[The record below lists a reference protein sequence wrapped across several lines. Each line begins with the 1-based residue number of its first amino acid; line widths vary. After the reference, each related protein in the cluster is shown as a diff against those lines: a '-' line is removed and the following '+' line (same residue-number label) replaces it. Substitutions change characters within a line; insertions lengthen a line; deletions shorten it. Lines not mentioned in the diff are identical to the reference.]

1 MYQNIY
7 FDKKTNTCH
16 LWDDKKGYTSFVF
29 RPYAYRKRPNGKYK
43 SIFGDDLEKV
53 YSFNPRDPSLFE
65 SDVPIETRILIDAYE
80 DSDDVSEGHRVLYL
94 DIEVST
100 EGGFPNVDEAD
111 KEITAIAI
119 YDSLTSKYTAFI
131 LDRNG
136 LMEDTDSDNR
146 EIRCFTDE
154 DSLLTHFITKWEEIQ
169 PTIVTGWNSEQF
181 DMPYLYRRMKN
192 VIGPSQ
198 AKRMSPIGTVYIN
211 DWSKKLVVAG
221 VTHLDYMKLYEKLNI
236 KKEPSYALGAIGK
249 KIVNMEKIT
258 YKGSLDDL
266 YKSDINKYVEYNL
279 NDVQIIV
286 ALEKKLQFIELAR
299 AICHKGHVP
308 YDCYQMSSRF
318 IEGAI
323 LMYLRR
329 KGQVAKNKPLEGR
342 EEYEQRLDENEEG
355 FEGAYVK
362 APKPGRY
369 EWVFDLDLTSMY
381 PNIIISLNI
390 SPETKIAV
398 IERIEY
404 DDQYVADRRAELTE
418 DYNNL
423 SDSTQKETPL
433 EEYIQQKLY
442 IYNAKMFTQNRVSSY
457 HIGGNVY
464 SHEQFKKLISES
476 NLSVA
481 SNGVLYNKDIPGV
494 IPEILVK
501 WFDERKE
508 MRKLAKDYHKKGD
521 EGMYEFYEQR
531 QKVQKVLLNSIY
543 GVLGLPIF
551 RFYDKD
557 NASAVTIT
565 GQDIIKT
572 TGKAINEYFKK
583 TLNETDG
590 DWVIYTDTDSC
601 FASALP
607 IIQKNMPDID
617 TNDEKAMTEAILKV
631 TGEVQSFVNKFYDMM
646 SLRFFNIEKHRF
658 DAKQEVIAKTGFWLA
673 KKRYAQFIIN
683 NGGLVVNEMEV
694 KGIDVVRT
702 SFPIQF
708 RKFMQQFLNDIL
720 RKTDKQVIDQNI
732 LTFLDKNL
740 VDSPVIEIAK
750 NTSVKFKSGGE
761 SKTDY
766 NPKTRS
772 KFKYIKGTTAQAKA
786 ALFYNDLLQ
795 HWGLDKMVP
804 PIFHGQKIKWVYL
817 KSNEYGSE
825 CIALKADGTDP
836 DQIIDFINKYVDRTA
851 MYEQELKG
859 KLMDF
864 YNILNWDYPNQTDKT
879 LGEFFSF

>member
-53 YSFNPRDPSLFE
+53 HSFNPRDPSLFE

-80 DSDDVSEGHRVLYL
+80 DSDDLSEGHRVLYL

-100 EGGFPNVDEAD
+100 EGGFPNVEQAD

-119 YDSLTSKYTAFI
+119 CDGVTQKYTAFI
-131 LDRNG
+131 LDRDG
-136 LMEDTDSDNR
+136 KLEQFSKDNV
-146 EIRCFTDE
+146 EVLSFTTE
-154 DSLLTHFITKWEEIQ
+154 ESLLSHFVTKWEEIQ
-169 PTIVTGWNSEQF
+169 PTIVTGWNSNDF
-181 DMPYLYRRMKN
+181 DMPYLYRRMKS
-192 VIGPSQ
+192 VIGASQ
-198 AKRMSPIGTVYIN
+198 AKRMSPIGVTYIN
-211 DWSKKLVVAG
+211 DWSKKLVIAG
-221 VTHLDYMKLYEKLNI
+221 VTHLDYMRLYEKLNI
-236 KKEPSYALGAIGK
+236 KKEPSYALNAIGK
-249 KIVNMEKIT
+249 KIVGMEKIT

-266 YKSDINKYVEYNL
+266 YKSDINKYIEYNL

-342 EEYEQRLDENEEG
+342 EEYEQRMDENEEG

-362 APKPGRY
+362 APVPGRY

-390 SPETKIAV
+390 SPETKIGV
-398 IERIEY
+398 IDRIEY
-404 DDQYVADRRAELTE
+404 DDKFVDDRRKDLT
-418 DYNNL
+418 DDWQNL
-423 SDSTQKETPL
+423 SDNTQKDTPL
-433 EEYIQQKLY
+433 EQYIEQRLY
-442 IYNAKMFTQNRVSSY
+442 GYSAKMYTQNRVSKY

-464 SHEQFKKLISES
+464 SQDDFKKLVNES
-476 NLSVA
+476 KLSIA
-481 SNGVLYNKDIPGV
+481 SNGVLYYKETTGV

-508 MRKLAKDYHKKGD
+508 MRKLAKKYHEQGD

-583 TLNETDG
+583 TLNETEG

-607 IIQKNMPDID
+607 IIQKNMPEID
-617 TNDEKAMTEAILKV
+617 QSDEKQMTEAILKV
-631 TGEVQSFVNKFYDMM
+631 TGEVQTFVNKFYDMM
-646 SLRFFNIEKHRF
+646 AVRFFNIDKHRF

-683 NGGLVVNEMEV
+683 KGGIVCDEMEV

-708 RKFMQQFLNDIL
+708 RKFMQQFLDDIL
-720 RKTDKQVIDQNI
+720 RKTDKEIIDQNI
-732 LTFLDKNL
+732 LNFLESNL
-740 VDSPVIEIAK
+740 VNSPVIEIAK

-761 SKTDY
+761 TKTDY
-766 NPKTRS
+766 NPKSRS

-795 HWGLDKMVP
+795 HWELDKIIP

-817 KSNEYGSE
+817 KPNEFGSD

-836 DQIIDFINKYVDRTA
+836 DRILEFINQYVDRSA

-859 KLMDF
+859 KLLDF
-864 YNILNWDYPNQTDKT
+864 YQILNWDYPNQTDKT

>member
-53 YSFNPRDPSLFE
+53 HSFNPRDPSLFE

-80 DSDDVSEGHRVLYL
+80 DSDDLSEGHRVLYL

-100 EGGFPNVDEAD
+100 EGGFPNVEQAD

-119 YDSLTSKYTAFI
+119 CDGVTEKYTAFI
-131 LDRNG
+131 LDRDG
-136 LMEDTDSDNR
+136 KLEQFSKDNV
-146 EIRCFTDE
+146 EVLSFTTE
-154 DSLLTHFITKWEEIQ
+154 ESLLSHFVTKWEEIQ
-169 PTIVTGWNSEQF
+169 PTIVTGWNSNDF
-181 DMPYLYRRMKN
+181 DMPYLYRRMKS
-192 VIGPSQ
+192 VIGASQ
-198 AKRMSPIGTVYIN
+198 AKRMSPIGVTYIN
-211 DWSKKLVVAG
+211 DWSKKLVIAG
-221 VTHLDYMKLYEKLNI
+221 VTHLDYMRLYEKLNI
-236 KKEPSYALGAIGK
+236 KKEPSYALNAIGK
-249 KIVNMEKIT
+249 KIVGMEKIT

-266 YKSDINKYVEYNL
+266 YKSDINKYIEYNL

-342 EEYEQRLDENEEG
+342 EEYEQRMDENEEG

-362 APKPGRY
+362 APVPGRY

-390 SPETKIAV
+390 SPETKIGV
-398 IERIEY
+398 IDRIEY
-404 DDQYVADRRAELTE
+404 DDKFVDDRRKDLT
-418 DYNNL
+418 DDWQNL
-423 SDSTQKETPL
+423 SDNTQKDTPL
-433 EEYIQQKLY
+433 EQYIEQRLY
-442 IYNAKMFTQNRVSSY
+442 GYSAKMYTQNRVSKY

-464 SHEQFKKLISES
+464 SQDDFKKLVNES
-476 NLSVA
+476 KLSIA
-481 SNGVLYNKDIPGV
+481 SNGVLYYKETTGV

-508 MRKLAKDYHKKGD
+508 MRKLAKKYHEQGD

-583 TLNETDG
+583 TLNETEG

-607 IIQKNMPDID
+607 IIQKNMPEID
-617 TNDEKAMTEAILKV
+617 QSDEKQMTEAILKV
-631 TGEVQSFVNKFYDMM
+631 TGEVQTFVNKFYDMM
-646 SLRFFNIEKHRF
+646 AVRFFNIDKHRF

-683 NGGLVVNEMEV
+683 KGGIVCDEMEV

-708 RKFMQQFLNDIL
+708 RKFMQQFLDDIL
-720 RKTDKQVIDQNI
+720 RKTDKEIIDQNI
-732 LTFLDKNL
+732 LNFLESNL
-740 VDSPVIEIAK
+740 VNSPVIEIAK

-761 SKTDY
+761 TKTDY
-766 NPKTRS
+766 NPKSRS

-795 HWGLDKMVP
+795 HWELDKIIP

-817 KSNEYGSE
+817 KPNEFGSD

-836 DQIIDFINKYVDRTA
+836 DRILEFINQYVDRSA

-859 KLMDF
+859 KLLDF
-864 YNILNWDYPNQTDKT
+864 YQILNWDYPNQTDKT

>member
-53 YSFNPRDPSLFE
+53 HSFNPRDPSLFE

-80 DSDDVSEGHRVLYL
+80 DSDDLSEGHRVLYL

-100 EGGFPNVDEAD
+100 EGGFPNVEQAD

-119 YDSLTSKYTAFI
+119 CDGVTEKYTAFI
-131 LDRNG
+131 LDRDG
-136 LMEDTDSDNR
+136 KLEQFSKDNV
-146 EIRCFTDE
+146 EVLSFTTE
-154 DSLLTHFITKWEEIQ
+154 ESLLSHFVTKWEEIQ
-169 PTIVTGWNSEQF
+169 PTIVTGWNSNDF
-181 DMPYLYRRMKN
+181 DMPYLYRRMKS
-192 VIGPSQ
+192 VIGASQ
-198 AKRMSPIGTVYIN
+198 AKRMSPIGVTYIN
-211 DWSKKLVVAG
+211 DWSKKLVIAG
-221 VTHLDYMKLYEKLNI
+221 VTHLDYMRLYEKLNI
-236 KKEPSYALGAIGK
+236 KKEPSYALNAIGK
-249 KIVNMEKIT
+249 KIVGMEKIT

-266 YKSDINKYVEYNL
+266 YKSDINKYIEYNL

-342 EEYEQRLDENEEG
+342 EEYEQRMDENEEG

-362 APKPGRY
+362 APVPGRY

-390 SPETKIAV
+390 SPETKIGV
-398 IERIEY
+398 IDRIEY
-404 DDQYVADRRAELTE
+404 DDKFVDDRRKDLT
-418 DYNNL
+418 DDWQNL
-423 SDSTQKETPL
+423 SDNTQKDTPL
-433 EEYIQQKLY
+433 EQYIEQRLY
-442 IYNAKMFTQNRVSSY
+442 GYSAKMYTQNRVSKY

-464 SHEQFKKLISES
+464 SQDDFKKLVNES
-476 NLSVA
+476 KLSIA
-481 SNGVLYNKDIPGV
+481 SNGVLYYKETTGV

-508 MRKLAKDYHKKGD
+508 MRKLAKKYHEQGD

-583 TLNETDG
+583 TLNETEG

-607 IIQKNMPDID
+607 IIQKNMPEID
-617 TNDEKAMTEAILKV
+617 QSDEKQMTEAILKV
-631 TGEVQSFVNKFYDMM
+631 TGEVQTFVNKFYDMM
-646 SLRFFNIEKHRF
+646 AVRFFNIDKHRF

-683 NGGLVVNEMEV
+683 KGGIVCDEMEV

-708 RKFMQQFLNDIL
+708 RKFMQQFLDDIL
-720 RKTDKQVIDQNI
+720 RKTDKEIIDQNI
-732 LTFLDKNL
+732 LNFLESNL
-740 VDSPVIEIAK
+740 VNAPVIEIAK

-766 NPKTRS
+766 NPKSRS

-795 HWGLDKMVP
+795 HWELDKIIP

-817 KSNEYGSE
+817 KPNEFGSD

-836 DQIIDFINKYVDRTA
+836 DRILEFINQYVDRSA

-859 KLMDF
+859 KLLDF
-864 YNILNWDYPNQTDKT
+864 YQILNWDYPNQTDKT

>member
-80 DSDDVSEGHRVLYL
+80 DSDDVSDGHRVLYL

-266 YKSDINKYVEYNL
+266 YKADINKYVEYNL

-464 SHEQFKKLISES
+464 SQEQFKKLISES

>member
-1 MYQNIY
+1 MYQNIF

-16 LWDDKKGYTSFVF
+16 LWDDQKGYTNFIF
-29 RPYAYRKRPNGKYK
+29 KPYAYRQRSGGKYK
-43 SIFGDDLEKV
+43 SLFGDELDKV
-53 YSFNPRDPSLFE
+53 YSYNPKDPSLFE

-80 DSDDVSEGHRVLYL
+80 DSDDVSEGHRVMYL

-100 EGGFPNVDEAD
+100 EGGFPNVAEAD

-119 YDSLTSKYTAFI
+119 YDSVTKKYTAFI
-131 LDRNG
+131 LDRDG
-136 LMEDTDSDNR
+136 VIDDFTKDDR
-146 EIRCFTDE
+146 EILTFTDE
-154 DSLLTHFITKWEEIQ
+154 SSLLNHFVTKWEEIQ
-169 PTIVTGWNSEQF
+169 PTITTGWNSDDF
-181 DMPYLYRRMKN
+181 DMPYLYRRMKS
-192 VIGPSQ
+192 VIGSSK
-198 AKRMSPIGTVYIN
+198 AKRISPIGVVYIN
-211 DWSKKLVVAG
+211 DWSKKVVVGG

-236 KKEPSYALGAIGK
+236 RKEPSYALNAIGK
-249 KIVNMEKIT
+249 KVVGMEKIS

-266 YKSDINKYVEYNL
+266 FKEDINRYVEYNI
-279 NDVQIIV
+279 NDVEIIV

-329 KGQVAKNKPLEGR
+329 KGQVAKNKPVGGR
-342 EEYEQRLDENEEG
+342 EEYEKQMDGNEEG

-362 APKPGRY
+362 APTPGRY
-369 EWVFDLDLTSMY
+369 DWVFDLDLTSMY

-390 SPETKIAV
+390 SPETKVGV
-398 IERIEY
+398 IDRVEY
-404 DDQYVADRRAELTE
+404 DDEFIEERKNELID

-423 SDSTQKETPL
+423 SDSSQKQTSKVDYIDQRLYNYTPRL
-433 EEYIQQKLY
+433 
-442 IYNAKMFTQNRVSSY
+442 FTQDRINTYHVS
-457 HIGGNVY
+457 GTTY
-464 SHEQFKKLISES
+464 SAEDFKNMVKQSG
-476 NLSVA
+476 LSIA
-481 SNGVLYNKDIPGV
+481 SNGAIYHKNVDGV

-501 WFDERKE
+501 WFNERKD
-508 MRKLAKDYHKKGD
+508 MRKSAKEYYESGD
-521 EGMYEFYEQR
+521 MDMYEFYEQR

-565 GQDIIKT
+565 GQDIIKS
-572 TGKAINEYFKK
+572 TGKAINQYFKNV
-583 TLNETDG
+583 LNEDG
-590 DWVIYTDTDSC
+590 DYVIYTDTDSC

-607 IIQKNMPDID
+607 IIEKNMPNVDL
-617 TNDEKAMTEAILKV
+617 NDEEQMTKAILSV
-631 TGEVQSFVNKFYDMM
+631 TSEVQTFVNKFYDVMAK
-646 SLRFFNIEKHRF
+646 RFFNIDNHRF

-683 NGGLVVNEMEV
+683 KAGMTCDEMEI

-708 RKFMQQFLNDIL
+708 RNFMKKFLDDIL
-720 RKTDKQVIDQNI
+720 KKVDKEKVDDSI
-732 LTFLDKNL
+732 LDFLDNKL
-740 VDSPVIEIAK
+740 STCPVIEIAK

-761 SKTDY
+761 TKTDY
-766 NPKTRS
+766 NPKDRP
-772 KFKYIKGTTAQAKA
+772 KFKFIKGTTAQGKA
-786 ALFYNDLLQ
+786 ALFYNDLLK
-795 HWGLDKMVP
+795 HWGLDKDVP

-817 KSNEYGSE
+817 KQNEFGGDG
-825 CIALKADGTDP
+825 IALKADGTDP
-836 DQIIDFINKYVDRTA
+836 DEIMNFIEQFVDRNK

-859 KLMDF
+859 KLSDF
-864 YNILNWDYPNQTDKT
+864 YKILNWDYPNPSDKT

>member
-1 MYQNIY
+1 MYQNI
-7 FDKKTNTCH
+7 FVSKKDNIVH
-16 LWDDKKGYTSFVF
+16 LWDDKKGYVTVPY
-29 RPYAYRKRPNGKYK
+29 RPYAYRKREGGMYR
-43 SIFGDDLEKV
+43 SIYGDELEKV
-53 YSFNPRDPSLFE
+53 YKFNPKDPSLFE
-65 SDVPIETRILIDAYE
+65 SDVPAETRILIDAYE
-80 DSDDVSEGHRVLYL
+80 DSDEPSEGHRVVYL

-119 YDSLTSKYTAFI
+119 YDSVTSKYTAFI
-131 LDRNG
+131 LDKEYK
-136 LMEDTDSDNR
+136 LKDFSKDNV
-146 EIRCFTDE
+146 EVLSFTE
-154 DSLLTHFITKWEEIQ
+154 EGSLLMHFLTKWEEIQ
-169 PTIVTGWNSEQF
+169 PTISTGWNSDNF
-181 DMPYLYRRMKN
+181 DMPYLFRRMKN
-192 VIGPSQ
+192 IVGPNN
-198 AKRMSPIGTVYIN
+198 AKRLSPIQVAYVN
-211 DWSKKLVVAG
+211 DWNKKVIVAG
-221 VTHLDYMKLYEKLNI
+221 VTHLDYMTLYKKLNI
-236 KKEPSYALGAIGK
+236 KQEASYALGAIGK
-249 KIVNMEKIT
+249 KIVGMEKIT

-266 YKSDINKYVEYNL
+266 YKADIQKYIEYNL

-308 YDCYQMSSRF
+308 YEWYEMSSRF

-329 KGQVAKNKPLEGR
+329 KGQVAKNKSLEGR
-342 EEYEQRLDENEEG
+342 DEYETQMEDNEQG

-362 APKPGRY
+362 APTPGRY
-369 EWVFDLDLTSMY
+369 DWVFDLDLTSMY

-390 SPETKIAV
+390 SPETKIGV
-398 IERIEY
+398 IDRIEF
-404 DDQYVADRRAELTE
+404 DEKFVDERRAELTD

-423 SDSTQKETPL
+423 SDSTQKETSL
-433 EEYIQQKLY
+433 EQYIEQRLY
-442 IYNAKMFTQNRVSSY
+442 YYSAKMFTQNRISTY
-457 HIGGNVY
+457 HIGGNAY
-464 SHEQFKKLISES
+464 TNEQFKKLIAES
-476 NLSVA
+476 KLSVA
-481 SNGVLYNKDIPGV
+481 SNGVLYYKETAGV

-501 WFDERKE
+501 WFDERKD
-508 MRKLAKDYHKKGD
+508 MRKMAKKYHEQGD
-521 EGMYEFYEQR
+521 ESMYEFYEQR

-583 TLNETDG
+583 TLNETEG

-607 IIQKNMPDID
+607 IIQKNMPEID
-617 TNDEKAMTEAILKV
+617 QNDEKQMTDAILKV

-646 SLRFFNIEKHRF
+646 AVRFFNIEKHRF

-683 NGGLVVNEMEV
+683 KGGIVCDEMEV

-708 RKFMQQFLNDIL
+708 RKFMQQFLDDIL
-720 RKTDKQVIDQNI
+720 RKTDKEIIDQNI
-732 LTFLDKNL
+732 LKFLETNL
-740 VDSPVIEIAK
+740 VESSVIEIAK

-761 SKTDY
+761 TKTDY

-795 HWGLDKMVP
+795 HWELDKIVP

-817 KSNEYGSE
+817 KNNEYGSD

-836 DQIIDFINKYVDRTA
+836 DRIMDFVNQYVDRNA

-859 KLMDF
+859 KLLDF
-864 YNILNWDYPNQTDKT
+864 YNILNWDYPNQTDKK

>member
-266 YKSDINKYVEYNL
+266 YKADINKYVEYNL

-836 DQIIDFINKYVDRTA
+836 DQIMEFINKYVDRTA

>member
-192 VIGPSQ
+192 VIGSSQ

-266 YKSDINKYVEYNL
+266 YKADINKYVEYNL

-342 EEYEQRLDENEEG
+342 EEYQQRLDENEEG

-658 DAKQEVIAKTGFWLA
+658 DAKQEVIANTGFWLA

-817 KSNEYGSE
+817 KSNEFGSE

>member
-80 DSDDVSEGHRVLYL
+80 DSDDVSDGHRVLYL

>member
-154 DSLLTHFITKWEEIQ
+154 DSLLTHFVTKWEEIQ

-266 YKSDINKYVEYNL
+266 YKADINKYVEYNL

-286 ALEKKLQFIELAR
+286 TLEKKLQFIELAR

-817 KSNEYGSE
+817 KSNEFGSE

-879 LGEFFSF
+879 LGEFFNF